1 MARTDTVSS
10 VIARITG
17 DIKNQTFAH
26 VYVLTGDEAYL
37 RDQFK
42 NNLKNALMPENPS
55 MNFTV
60 YSGKKTDPKSLI
72 QMADTLPFLA
82 DHRLIMIEE
91 SGFFKSADDH
101 IIDLIG
107 ALPEEA
113 YLIFDE
119 DVVDKRGRM
128 YKAAVKAGYVAE
140 FTTPDDGMLRR
151 WLVQTASKAGHLMKD
166 ATAYGMLQW
175 CGHDMFRLYHEMEKL
190 ISYCDLGAE
199 ITDTAIREVCSR
211 ELKDT
216 IFQLTAAIAQRQREA
231 AFKAYRDLVGLETK
245 PSQILYML
253 RREFKLVWMV
263 KALTSQGQ
271 SPSEISRKARIHPAF
286 INRYMNVQA
295 AFDEAQLL
303 SVTDELTEI
312 QALTHTGRADAR
324 FALESFMMK
333 HTDE

>member
-101 IIDLIG
+101 MIDLIG

-113 YLIFDE
+113 
-119 DVVDKRGRM
+119 
-128 YKAAVKAGYVAE
+128 
-140 FTTPDDGMLRR
+140 
-151 WLVQTASKAGHLMKD
+151 
-166 ATAYGMLQW
+166 
-175 CGHDMFRLYHEMEKL
+175 
-190 ISYCDLGAE
+190 
-199 ITDTAIREVCSR
+199 
-211 ELKDT
+211 
-216 IFQLTAAIAQRQREA
+216 
-231 AFKAYRDLVGLETK
+231 
-245 PSQILYML
+245 
-253 RREFKLVWMV
+253 
-263 KALTSQGQ
+263 
-271 SPSEISRKARIHPAF
+271 
-286 INRYMNVQA
+286 
-295 AFDEAQLL
+295 
-303 SVTDELTEI
+303 
-312 QALTHTGRADAR
+312 
-324 FALESFMMK
+324 
-333 HTDE
+333 

>member
-17 DIKNQTFAH
+17 DIKNQTYAH
-26 VYVLTGDEAYL
+26 IYVLTGDEAYL

-42 NNLKNALMPENPS
+42 NNLKNALMPGNPS
-55 MNFTV
+55 MNYTV
-60 YSGKKTDPKSLI
+60 YSGNKIDPKSLI

-82 DHRLIMIEE
+82 DHRLILIEE
-91 SGFFKSADDH
+91 SGFFKSANDQMVE
-101 IIDLIG
+101 LIG
-107 ALPEEA
+107 NLPEEL

-119 DVVDKRGRM
+119 DAVDKRGRM

-151 WLVQTASKAGHLMKD
+151 WLVQTASKSGHSMKD
-166 ATAYGMLQW
+166 ATAHGMLQW
-175 CGHDMFRLYHEMEKL
+175 CGHDMFRLHHEMDKL
-190 ISYCDLGAE
+190 ISYCDPGTE
-199 ITDTAIREVCSR
+199 ITDKAIREVCSR

-216 IFQLTAAIAQRQREA
+216 IFQLTAAIAQKQRET

-253 RREFKLVWMV
+253 RREFKLVWMT
-263 KALTSQGQ
+263 KAMSSQGD

-303 SVTDELTEI
+303 AVTDELTEI

-333 HTDE
+333 HTEE

>member
-1 MARTDTVSS
+1 MARTDTVST

-17 DIKNQTFAH
+17 DIKSKTYAH
-26 VYVLTGDEAYL
+26 VYILTGDEAYL

-60 YSGKKTDPKSLI
+60 YSGKKIDPKSVV

-82 DHRLIMIEE
+82 GHRLIMIEQ
-91 SGFFKSADDH
+91 SGFFKSANDQMVE
-101 IIDLIG
+101 LIS
-107 ALPEEA
+107 AVPEEA

-119 DVVDKRGRM
+119 DTVDKRGRM
-128 YKAAVKAGYVAE
+128 YKAAVRAGYVAE

-151 WLVQTASKAGHLMKD
+151 WLVQTASRNGHSMKD
-166 ATAYGMLQW
+166 ATAHGMLQW
-175 CGHDMFRLYHEMEKL
+175 CGHDMFRLHHEMEKL
-190 ISYCDLGAE
+190 ISYCDPGTE
-199 ITDTAIREVCSR
+199 ITDAAIRAVCSR

-216 IFQLTAAIAQRQREA
+216 IFQLTAAIAQRQRDA

-245 PSQILYML
+245 PGQILYML
-253 RREFKLVWMV
+253 RREFKLVWMT
-263 KALTSQGQ
+263 KALAGRGELPT
-271 SPSEISRKARIHPAF
+271 EIARKARIHPAF

-295 AFDEAQLL
+295 EFDEAQLL
-303 SVTDELTEI
+303 AVTDELAEI

-324 FALESFMMK
+324 YALESFMMK
-333 HTDE
+333 HTEV

>member
-1 MARTDTVSS
+1 MSEREIQRIKCPKCGGEHDFEIWTRVNTDLDP
-10 VIARITG
+10 I
-17 DIKNQTFAH
+17 
-26 VYVLTGDEAYL
+26 L
-37 RDQFK
+37 RDRIKSGELFR
-42 NNLKNALMPENPS
+42 
-55 MNFTV
+55 TV
-60 YSGKKTDPKSLI
+60 CPICGQQI
-72 QMADTLPFLA
+72 
-82 DHRLIMIEE
+82 
-91 SGFFKSADDH
+91 
-101 IIDLIG
+101 
-107 ALPEEA
+107 
-113 YLIFDE
+113 
-119 DVVDKRGRM
+119 DVV
-128 YKAAVKAGYVAE
+128 Y
-140 FTTPDDGMLRR
+140 P
-151 WLVQTASKAGHLMKD
+151 
-166 ATAYGMLQW
+166 
-175 CGHDMFRLYHEMEKL
+175 CLYHEMEKL
-190 ISYCDLGAE
+190 ISYCDPGAE

-271 SPSEISRKARIHPAF
+271 SPSEIARKARIHPAF

>member
-17 DIKNQTFAH
+17 DIKNQTYAH

-60 YSGKKTDPKSLI
+60 YSGKKIDPKSLI
-72 QMADTLPFLA
+72 QMVDTLPFLA
-82 DHRLIMIEE
+82 DHRLILIEE
-91 SGFFKSADDH
+91 SGFFKSADDQM
-101 IIDLIG
+101 IELLGTVPD
-107 ALPEEA
+107 ET

-119 DVVDKRGRM
+119 DAVDKRGRM
-128 YKAAVKAGYVAE
+128 YNAAVRAGYVAE

-151 WLVQTASKAGHLMKD
+151 WLVRNATRAGHTMKD
-166 ATAYGMLQW
+166 ATAHGMLQW
-175 CGHDMFRLYHEMEKL
+175 CGHDMFRLHHEMEKL
-190 ISYCDLGAE
+190 ISYCDPGSE
-199 ITDTAIREVCSR
+199 ITDAAIRAVCSR

-216 IFQLTAAIAQRQREA
+216 IFQLTAAIAQRQRED

-245 PSQILYML
+245 PRQVLSML
-253 RREFKLVWMV
+253 RREFKLVWMT
-263 KALTSQGQ
+263 KALACQGD
-271 SPSEISRKARIHPAF
+271 PPAEIARKARIHPAF

-295 AFDEAQLL
+295 AFDETQLL
-303 SVTDELTEI
+303 AVTDELTEI

-324 FALESFMMK
+324 FALESFMM
-333 HTDE
+333 